1 MKIIDTHS
9 HFNLEQF
16 DDDRDEAIAR
26 MVEAGVGTIC
36 IGIDMASSVR
46 AIQIAEIHKDI
57 WAIVGVH
64 PTHWEVQFS
73 HDRLKL
79 LAKQPNVVGIGECGL
94 DYYREHDRKAKPAQK
109 ALFQAQIDLAR
120 ELDLPLML
128 HIRPE
133 PASALGSGEARPGN
147 MDAYEEALLMLQ
159 DARALWPSMRGT
171 AHFFAGTQEIAARFV
186 NLGFYISFSG
196 VITIFPEY
204 EDIVASVPIDRI
216 LPETDAP
223 FAAPLP
229 YRGTRSAGSGQV
241 RNEPSYVVEVV
252 KKIAEIKGLSIEETE
267 AQLLKNTKHLF
278 AI

>member
-9 HFNLEQF
+9 HFNLSQF
-16 DDDRDEAIAR
+16 DADRDAAIMR

-36 IGIDMASSVR
+36 IGIDIETSKKAVE
-46 AIQIAEIHKDI
+46 IAEIHKDI

-64 PTHWEVQFS
+64 PTHWGTEWN
-73 HDRLKL
+73 HDKMKKL
-79 LAKQPNVVGIGECGL
+79 ALQPNVVGIGECGL
-94 DYYREHDRKAKPAQK
+94 DYYREDERKAKREQK
-109 ALFQAQIDLAR
+109 ELFAHQIALAH

-133 PASALGSGEARPGN
+133 AGH

-159 DARALWPSMRGT
+159 DARATWPTMRGT
-171 AHFFAGTQEIAARFV
+171 AHFFAGTREIAERFI
-186 NLGFYISFSG
+186 NLGFHISFSG

-204 EDIVASVPIDRI
+204 ADVVASVPIDRI

-223 FAAPLP
+223 FAAPMP
-229 YRGTRSAGSGQV
+229 YRGTR
-241 RNEPSYVVEVV
+241 NEPAYVVEVV

-267 AQLLKNTKHLF
+267 AQLLKNAEHLF
-278 AI
+278 AL